1 MTVYHARCGL
11 EVLEHSRRL
20 YSTRYQTP
28 LLSFCVLHLGD
39 TLLRYSPD
47 EPPAPSVAVFCLEML
62 SKTSA
67 GFAVCGPLSSLFRRT
82 SNELGVELPADID
95 ERIGK
100 SVEYSLDD
108 ILDACTRLS
117 YRQPTEQALR
127 HMDSSIAADWA
138 TEWEKQIV
146 EPKLK
151 HSRRESSSGRYL
163 QIGSLLND

>member
-1 MTVYHARCGL
+1 M
-11 EVLEHSRRL
+11 
-20 YSTRYQTP
+20 
-28 LLSFCVLHLGD
+28 
-39 TLLRYSPD
+39 
-47 EPPAPSVAVFCLEML
+47 
-62 SKTSA
+62 
-67 GFAVCGPLSSLFRRT
+67 CGPLSSLFRRT